1 MDLEYLIKEI
11 ESNKLGND
19 ERNNFKEAYNTGIDV
34 AIGVVERWQNIFQN
48 CIERG
53 EHD

>member
-34 AIGVVERWQNIFQN
+34 AIGVVQRWLNILN
-48 CIERG
+48 NLREG
-53 EHD
+53 

>member
-1 MDLEYLIKEI
+1 MEIKEI

-34 AIGVVERWQNIFQN
+34 AIGVVQRWLNILN
-48 CIERG
+48 NLREG
-53 EHD
+53 